1 MILVL
6 VFYPQGWAN
15 AMIKADKLA
24 VDVHIAPRANV
35 GCCRVEPRR
44 TESPF
49 CRIIRVCT
57 SMMLVPFAVF
67 STSPFTTPIHPGT
80 SLNRIRRGF
89 PLSVCIAPEV
99 MVRFR
104 NREQKDLMAKE
115 LSVEAEQF
123 RNRAIDREYPIIIV
137 DALYEKV
144 RENGRVD

>member
-1 MILVL
+1 
-6 VFYPQGWAN
+6 
-15 AMIKADKLA
+15 
-24 VDVHIAPRANV
+24 
-35 GCCRVEPRR
+35 
-44 TESPF
+44 
-49 CRIIRVCT
+49 
-57 SMMLVPFAVF
+57 
-67 STSPFTTPIHPGT
+67 
-80 SLNRIRRGF
+80 
-89 PLSVCIAPEV
+89 